1 MKQHS
6 PHNGRVGVDGEGS
19 VRIFDRRAS
28 SVLCY
33 VLRRWGMAP
42 ARILA
47 HIRPVAS
54 VILASLPYFAVAAA
68 FAYFLYPA
76 IH

>member
-1 MKQHS
+1 
-6 PHNGRVGVDGEGS
+6 VGAQGG
-19 VRIFDRRAS
+19 
-28 SVLCY
+28 
-33 VLRRWGMAP
+33 GMAP

>member
-1 MKQHS
+1 
-6 PHNGRVGVDGEGS
+6 
-19 VRIFDRRAS
+19 
-28 SVLCY
+28 
-33 VLRRWGMAP
+33 MAA

-47 HIRPVAS
+47 HIRSVAS

>member
-1 MKQHS
+1 
-6 PHNGRVGVDGEGS
+6 
-19 VRIFDRRAS
+19 
-28 SVLCY
+28 
-33 VLRRWGMAP
+33 MAP

-47 HIRPVAS
+47 HIRSVAS
-54 VILASLPYFAVAAA
+54 AILASLPYFAVAAA